1 MRKMMFSDAFQLTQ
15 AVLFG
20 RKTQTRRI
28 ISKSVIDKA
37 DEYRI
42 EYYNGT
48 LSGISEKEA
57 IEQLY
62 FVEKRLKLPYEV
74 GEVVAIAQSYKDA
87 GVIFLPE
94 EDDEFG
100 CYNFPAEQTHGW
112 TNKMFTRADLMP
124 NRIRI
129 INVRVER
136 LNDISEDDCFKEGIY
151 ASNSHEIGYGIP
163 WVYGF
168 DKCKELYFT
177 PREAYAAL
185 IDRISGKGTWE
196 GNPYVFVYEFEH
208 HRIPQKPPKADSTA
222 YRLQSHARW

>member
-1 MRKMMFSDAFQLTQ
+1 MFSDAFQLTQ

-48 LSGISEKEA
+48 LSLIYKKEA

-62 FVEKRLKLPYEV
+62 FLEKRLKLPYKV

-100 CYNFPAEQTHGW
+100 CYTFPAEQTNGW

-124 NRIRI
+124 HHIRI
-129 INVRVER
+129 TNVRVER
-136 LNDISEDDCFKEGIY
+136 LQDISEEDCIKEGIVKRY
-151 ASNSHEIGYGIP
+151 DCGGIP
-163 WVYGF
+163 YYKLNPNDDGTVIYR
-168 DKCKELYFT
+168 T

-185 IDRISGKGTWE
+185 INRISGKGTWE
-196 GNPYVFVYEFEH
+196 SNTYVFVYEFELV
-208 HRIPQKPPKADSTA
+208 K
-222 YRLQSHARW
+222 